1 MGLSHPAGFVFFLSL
16 FRVLSSVWI
25 ARDMRSQSVT
35 QKNRHRKVPG
45 FLFLDDRRP
54 GRGVAIRDRC
64 VGPGEFISAPGTRKS
79 CGFRTLHEI

>member
-1 MGLSHPAGFVFFLSL
+1 MGFTDEGRFSEGEAVLPPCAGRIRGLSCKP
-16 FRVLSSVWI
+16 
-25 ARDMRSQSVT
+25 
-35 QKNRHRKVPG
+35 RHRKVPG

-64 VGPGEFISAPGTRKS
+64 VGPGEFISAPGVWKS